1 MGYGDLTGIWKWER
15 HEFAVQLRNNLQSD
29 NRGAVQLEWTF
40 PVNRRFKGYVQYF
53 NGYGESLID
62 YNLHQSRIDIGVS
75 MTDLL

>member
-1 MGYGDLTGIWKWER
+1 M
-15 HEFAVQLRNNLQSD
+15 
-29 NRGAVQLEWTF
+29 QLEWTF

-62 YNLHQSRIDIGVS
+62 YNLHQSRIGFGVS